1 MRNKIK
7 VVLPVLFTIPLL
19 QNCASIP
26 TGKPAWGVEPVFSTR
41 HSTDNPD
48 AFYQLGRYYQ
58 GQNRL
63 APAAEAFAKAVAL
76 APTNADARNSLATVL
91 AMQGNY
97 RVAIKE
103 FQTVVAAWPTRA
115 EAHNNLGYA
124 YYLNGQIDEAIA
136 EFRNAVQLDPAHKR
150 AQNNLGL
157 AYAKAGR
164 PADSN
169 TDFAK
174 AAEPAPAAAQSV
186 SPGVGGAANNTL
198 ALPKDS
204 GVISPAPAAI
214 GAAQATVERAPM
226 VTSLASVA
234 EPAIIAPAPTKA
246 QEAVAAPQAVTVTAT
261 LLEPISVLTA
271 AESRMEVIPL
281 SPNVYELRLHEVPAA
296 VAVLPPANTPY
307 RDSAEVT
314 IKTFR
319 LEVANGNG
327 ITGLAS
333 RVSRLLIAK
342 GMPAAWLT
350 NQKPFRQA
358 YTEIHYRPGFFF
370 HATRLGRNVKYAT
383 GMIEDSHLSAGTDV
397 RLVLG
402 KDHEQNL
409 AILDALGKEILLA
422 MN

>member
-136 EFRNAVQLDPAHKR
+136 EFQNAVRLDPTHKR

-157 AYAKAGR
+157 AYAKAGS
-164 PADSN
+164 PVDSHAA
-169 TDFAK
+169 FAK
-174 AAEPAPAAAQSV
+174 AAEPAPVAAQTVTASV
-186 SPGVGGAANNTL
+186 AGAANNSL
-198 ALPKDS
+198 ALPKDR
-204 GVISPAPAAI
+204 GVISPAPL
-214 GAAQATVERAPM
+214 

-261 LLEPISVLTA
+261 LLEPISVLTT